1 MKSCMKLEIIIQ
13 FLLYVLIEI
22 LTYVN
27 LGTALR
33 DFNRERSNYILT
45 S

>member
-1 MKSCMKLEIIIQ
+1 MKLEIIIQ

-27 LGTALR
+27 LDTALR